1 MQPFVQ
7 ISMCSFH
14 KPLYKH
20 VGTSLEGFVLFLSL
34 LLLMFIAYVIIN
46 KVYSNVFDNLHLRI
60 QLWIEFYVIHYQHP
74 KALRALAVQ
83 LRI

>member
-20 VGTSLEGFVLFLSL
+20 VGTSLEGLFLFL
-34 LLLMFIAYVIIN
+34 LLLMFIAKVITN

-83 LRI
+83 LMI